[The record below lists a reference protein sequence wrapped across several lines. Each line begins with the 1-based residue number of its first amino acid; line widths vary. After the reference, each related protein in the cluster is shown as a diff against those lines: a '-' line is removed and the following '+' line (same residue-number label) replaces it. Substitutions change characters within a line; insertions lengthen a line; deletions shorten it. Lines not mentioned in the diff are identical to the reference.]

1 MSIHTQQ
8 RRSGALVIILIFIL
22 AISIPVAGKP
32 VGDTA
37 HLHIIPPAGSFQVG
51 QEENIEIWVSDVT
64 DLYGVDIRL
73 QFDPALFEVVDAN
86 PGLSGVQ
93 ITPRND
99 LLSTDL
105 VARKE
110 ADNVAGTVWYA
121 VTQLN
126 PSPPVSG
133 SGALFALRLRALTP
147 GSGQLAF
154 TNQQL
159 SNRDAELIPATSSDA
174 TYTVTGEAT
183 HSLNLPLM
191 LREH

>member
-8 RRSGALVIILIFIL
+8 RWPGILAAILILIL
-22 AISIPVAGKP
+22 ATSIPVAGKP
-32 VGDTA
+32 ADDTA
-37 HLHIIPPAGSFQVG
+37 HLHIIPPAGSFQIG
-51 QEENIEIWVSDVT
+51 QEKDIEIWVDDVT
-64 DLYGVDIRL
+64 DLYGVDIQL

-86 PGLSGVQ
+86 PGLPGVQ

-159 SNRDAELIPATSSDA
+159 STRDAELIPATSSAA
-174 TYTVTGEAT
+174 TYTVTGAAT
-183 HSLNLPLM
+183 YSLNLPLM
-191 LREH
+191 LRNH